1 MGSGPQWKLWGD
13 VGRCGAEPHRSLRPP
28 PPPDPG
34 PPALERRLRA
44 VEAEVAVLKA
54 ALGDA
59 LRRIGLW
66 EGRLPHGETPP
77 GGGRGG
83 GKWRA
88 RGGTPPI
95 KKKDGTKA

>member
-1 MGSGPQWKLWGD
+1 MWGG
-13 VGRCGAEPHRSLRPP
+13 VGLSPTAHCGPP

-66 EGRLPHGETPP
+66 EGRLPHGETPL
-77 GGGRGG
+77 GGGEGEGESGG
-83 GKWRA
+83 HVVGL
-88 RGGTPPI
+88 PP
-95 KKKDGTKA
+95 

>member
-1 MGSGPQWKLWGD
+1 MWGG
-13 VGRCGAEPHRSLRPP
+13 VGLSPTAHCGP

-83 GKWRA
+83 GS
-88 RGGTPPI
+88 GGHVVGLPP
-95 KKKDGTKA
+95 

>member
-1 MGSGPQWKLWGD
+1 MEPERESG
-13 VGRCGAEPHRSLRPP
+13 
-28 PPPDPG
+28 DPG

-83 GKWRA
+83 GS
-88 RGGTPPI
+88 GGHVVGLPP
-95 KKKDGTKA
+95 

>member
-1 MGSGPQWKLWGD
+1 MF
-13 VGRCGAEPHRSLRPP
+13 
-28 PPPDPG
+28 
-34 PPALERRLRA
+34 ERRLRA

-77 GGGRGG
+77 HKGGKSVGGGGACATWWVPPPPKEKMGPPHKEWDLWKGG
-83 GKWRA
+83 
-88 RGGTPPI
+88 PPL
-95 KKKDGTKA
+95 

>member
-1 MGSGPQWKLWGD
+1 MWGG
-13 VGRCGAEPHRSLRPP
+13 VGLSPTAHCGPP

-66 EGRLPHGETPP
+66 EGRLPHGETPL

-83 GKWRA
+83 GES
-88 RGGTPPI
+88 GGHVVGLPP
-95 KKKDGTKA
+95 

>member
-1 MGSGPQWKLWGD
+1 MWGG
-13 VGRCGAEPHRSLRPP
+13 VGLSPTAHCGPP

>member
-59 LRRIGLW
+59 LRRIGLC

-83 GKWRA
+83 GS
-88 RGGTPPI
+88 GGHVVGLPP
-95 KKKDGTKA
+95 